1 MANPLILPISLT
13 AEDLHL
19 LPLSMQELA
28 QVIGLPALLDL
39 VAAYGGTPLYVPS
52 KGTSNLELQRVLG
65 KPAFIALQT
74 RYANERI
81 EIALC
86 ERALRIIV
94 HRNIRA
100 DLVAG
105 MTKIAIA
112 RKYRYT
118 VRGIFDIEMRGEPA
132 DKNLSLF

>member
-65 KPAFIALQT
+65 KPAFLALQT
-74 RYANERI
+74 RYANECI

>member
-1 MANPLILPISLT
+1 MASPLILPLSLT

-19 LPLSMQELA
+19 LPPSMQALA
-28 QVIGLPALLDL
+28 QVVGITALLDL
-39 VAAYGGTPLYVPS
+39 VAAYGGTPLFVPS

-65 KPAFIALQT
+65 KPAFTALQAH
-74 RYANERI
+74 YAGDRL

-86 ERALRIIV
+86 DRALRIIL

-100 DLVAG
+100 DLLAG

-118 VRGIFDIEMRGEPA
+118 VRGIFDIEMRGEPS